1 MWAVGAGMSI
11 SEAIPDTLP
20 AGEWL
25 LAAQESVRERDKEL
39 YEERKEAQ

>member
-1 MWAVGAGMSI
+1 MTL

-25 LAAQESVRERDKEL
+25 LAAQEFVRERDKEL
-39 YEERKEAQ
+39 YGEPRQ